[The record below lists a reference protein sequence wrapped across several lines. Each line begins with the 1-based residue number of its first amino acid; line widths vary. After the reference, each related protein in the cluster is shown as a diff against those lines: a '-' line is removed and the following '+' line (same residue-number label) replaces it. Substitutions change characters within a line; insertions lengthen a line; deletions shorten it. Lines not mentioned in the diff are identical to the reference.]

1 MDQDY
6 FKLMQWF
13 EQAALVNFA
22 LTELRAAEPHELADF
37 EPWGEPFHC
46 FDHTYNAEEPEN
58 DEGLKLGTLYG
69 CIVILTAEGEIGET
83 ESEETF
89 RRLS

>member
-1 MDQDY
+1 MDQDF
-6 FKLMQWF
+6 FKIMQWF

-22 LTELRAAEPHELADF
+22 LTELREAEPHELADF
-37 EPWGEPFHC
+37 VQWEEEFHC
-46 FDHTYNAEEPEN
+46 FDHTYNA

-69 CIVILTAEGEIGET
+69 QVVVMTDDGEIGET
-83 ESEETF
+83 ESEDTF

>member
-1 MDQDY
+1 MDQDF
-6 FKLMQWF
+6 FKIMQWF

-22 LTELRAAEPHELADF
+22 LTELREAEPHELADF
-37 EPWGEPFHC
+37 VQWDDEFHC
-46 FDHTYNAEEPEN
+46 FDHTYNAEEPER

-69 CIVILTAEGEIGET
+69 CMVIMTADGEIGET

>member
-1 MDQDY
+1 MDQDF
-6 FKLMQWF
+6 FKTMQWF

-22 LTELRAAEPHELADF
+22 LTELREAEPHELNDF
-37 EPWGEPFHC
+37 VQWEEFHC

-69 CIVILTAEGEIGET
+69 CIVVMTAEGEIGET
-83 ESEETF
+83 ESEDTF
-89 RRLS
+89 RRLP